1 MTNCSSAGDL
11 GHEIKSHILSQDHTS
26 MFYEPSISAGQI
38 KTFSVDH
45 NRELTVRFSSQI
57 QQFKKKKKKKK
68 LAMIVLFLKFFLIF
82 RV

>member
-68 LAMIVLFLKFFLIF
+68 LSDDCVLCKVFPYF
-82 RV
+82 